1 MVDFISQSM
10 YGMFSRCPAQF
21 ERRYINGEIIPPGI
35 AARRG
40 SATHK
45 AAEINHA
52 QKIIS
57 QEDLAVDTLQDAARD
72 EYVRLVK
79 DEGVFIPKDQV
90 SEKDRL
96 LGEGL
101 DAAARLTK
109 LYREALAPQILPVLV
124 EERLTIDA
132 GLDVPI
138 KGTIDVLTVDH
149 WMPDMKTAAK
159 SKGQGEADNSLQLTF
174 YAGLVA
180 NHTGKWPER
189 VSLEILVDNKTP
201 KLQSLESKRG
211 PDDWA
216 KLIFRLRI
224 FVAQVRTGLF
234 PPCDPGHWLCSPA
247 WCGYFDSCKY
257 SLKKRG

>member
-1 MVDFISQSM
+1 MIDFISQSM

-21 ERRYINGEIIPPGI
+21 ERRYVNGEIIPPGI

-45 AAEINHA
+45 AAEINHI
-52 QKIIS
+52 QKKVS
-57 QEDLAVDTLQDAARD
+57 HEDLETDTLQDAARD

-109 LYREALAPQILPVLV
+109 LYRDALAPQIMPVLV

-149 WMPDMKTAAK
+149 WMPDVKTAAK

-180 NHTGKWPER
+180 NETGKWPEK

-201 KLQSLESKRG
+201 KLQSLETTRG
-211 PDDWA
+211 PKDWQ
-216 KLIFRLRI
+216 RLLGRI
-224 FVAQVRTGLF
+224 QLMIAQINTGLF
-234 PPCDPGHWLCSPA
+234 PPCDPNSWICSER
-247 WCGYFDSCKY
+247 WCGYFSSCKWAN
-257 SLKKRG
+257 R

>member
-1 MVDFISQSM
+1 
-10 YGMFSRCPAQF
+10 MFQRCPEQY
-21 ERRYINGEIIPPGI
+21 RRRWINGEIIPPGI

-52 QKIIS
+52 QKLHS
-57 QEDLAVDTLQDAARD
+57 KEDLPVGDLQDAARD
-72 EYVRLVK
+72 HYVHLVK
-79 DEGVFIPKDQV
+79 EEGVFIPQDQV
-90 SEKDRL
+90 SVKERL
-96 LGEGL
+96 LAEGL
-101 DAAARLTK
+101 DAATRLTK
-109 LYREALAPQILPVLV
+109 LYHDALAPQIMPVLV

-132 GLDVPI
+132 GLDLPI
-138 KGTIDVLTVDH
+138 KGTIDVLTVDN

-159 SKGQGEADNSLQLTF
+159 SKGASEAENSLQLTF

-189 VSLEILVDNKTP
+189 VSLEILVDNKIP
-201 KLQSLESKRG
+201 KLQSLETTRG

-216 KLIFRLRI
+216 KLMLRLQL
-224 FVAQVRTGLF
+224 FVAQLRTGLF

-247 WCGYFDSCKY
+247 WCGYFQTCKY
-257 SLKKRG
+257 STDRR

>member
-10 YGMFSRCPAQF
+10 FGMFLRCASQF
-21 ERRYINGEIIPPGI
+21 ERRWINGEIIPPGI

-40 SATHK
+40 SAIHK

-52 QKIIS
+52 QKLHS
-57 QEDLAVDTLQDAARD
+57 KEDLPIGDLQDAARD
-72 EYVRLVK
+72 HYVLLVQE
-79 DEGVFIPKDQV
+79 EGVFIPQDQV
-90 SEKDRL
+90 SGKERL
-96 LGEGL
+96 LAEGL
-101 DAAARLTK
+101 DAATRLTK
-109 LYREALAPQILPVLV
+109 LYHDALAPQIMPVLV

-132 GLDVPI
+132 GLDLPI
-138 KGTIDVLTVDH
+138 KGTIDVLTVDN

-159 SKGQGEADNSLQLTF
+159 SKGASEAENSLQLTF

-180 NHTGKWPER
+180 NHTGKWPEK

-201 KLQSLESKRG
+201 KLQSLETKRG

-216 KLIFRLRI
+216 KLILRLQL
-224 FVAQVRTGLF
+224 FVAQLRTGLF

-247 WCGYFDSCKY
+247 WCGYFQTCKY
-257 SLKKRG
+257 STDRR